1 MKITLVEASDK
12 VLGAFDERMSKYALS
27 TLEERG
33 VNIQCGSAVTKI
45 TPEHMEMRVKGAS
58 GDSNSDSASTV
69 QVPFGLL
76 VWAGGLAPRPLTR
89 SILAEIGELYNGD
102 RIFSSIWYLVITLL
116 LHEDEHLVGFMY
128 PR

>member
-1 MKITLVEASDK
+1 MKVTLVEASDK

-45 TPEHMEMRVKGAS
+45 TPEHMEMKVKVKGDA
-58 GDSNSDSASTV
+58 DADSASTV
-69 QVPFGLL
+69 RVPFGLL

-89 SILAEIGELYNGD
+89 SILADIGEMGTMFNG
-102 RIFSSIWYLVITLL
+102 SSLPSLPSFTRMSNDAY
-116 LHEDEHLVGFMY
+116 
-128 PR
+128 

>member
-1 MKITLVEASDK
+1 MKVTLVEASDK

-33 VNIQCGSAVTKI
+33 VHIQCGSAVTKI
-45 TPEHMEMRVKGAS
+45 TPEHMEMKVKVKTGH
-58 GDSNSDSASTV
+58 DLEDSASLV

-89 SILAEIGELYNGD
+89 SILADIGETP
-102 RIFSSIWYLVITLL
+102 SC
-116 LHEDEHLVGFMY
+116 
-128 PR
+128 